1 MEVKIIQINAS
12 YKPAYVYGGPALSVS
27 RLCEGLVR
35 HGAHLEVLTTT
46 ANGNQELPVKANRR
60 VVVDN
65 VPVTYFKRLTKD
77 HTHFSPD
84 LFNNLRQRIK
94 DLKQQPRKDVTEDQ
108 NSSSLIIHIH
118 AWWNL
123 VSIFSCLIAKLY
135 KVPVILTP
143 RGTLSNY
150 SFGNRNAGIKNYIH
164 RFLGKRLL
172 EYCHIHVTSEKE
184 RNDILK
190 LVKPRS
196 ITVIPNFVYL
206 PDINTFKSITPT
218 DKKQVKLL
226 FLSRIEQKKG
236 LEMLFKALA
245 QINLP
250 FELNIAGTG
259 ETSYIDS
266 LKSLASELKIADNL
280 NWLGQ
285 KDQEE
290 KWLVMQNH
298 DMLILPSYDENFAN
312 VVIECLATGT
322 PVVVTD
328 KVGLADYVQK
338 KGFGWICT
346 PNVDSIKKTLI
357 RAFEDKSLMNFTR
370 ENAPLQIRNDFDE
383 DTLIKDFLNMYSNIL
398 SK

>member
-12 YKPAYVYGGPALSVS
+12 YKPDYVYGGPALSVS

-108 NSSSLIIHIH
+108 NSTSLIIHIH

>member
-1 MEVKIIQINAS
+1 MKIIQINAS

-94 DLKQQPRKDVTEDQ
+94 DLKQQPRKGVTEDQ
-108 NSSSLIIHIH
+108 NSTSLIIHIH

-346 PNVDSIKKTLI
+346 PYVDSIKKTLI
-357 RAFEDKSLMNFTR
+357 RAFEDESLMNFTR